1 MGKWLKQKS
10 GGSEFMIG
18 IRGQV
23 LEGGQLVNLRLA
35 VGQLNFSG
43 GCRAQ

>member
-1 MGKWLKQKS
+1 
-10 GGSEFMIG
+10 MIG
-18 IRGQV
+18 IRGQA

-43 GCRAQ
+43 GCRAVKAVASLIG